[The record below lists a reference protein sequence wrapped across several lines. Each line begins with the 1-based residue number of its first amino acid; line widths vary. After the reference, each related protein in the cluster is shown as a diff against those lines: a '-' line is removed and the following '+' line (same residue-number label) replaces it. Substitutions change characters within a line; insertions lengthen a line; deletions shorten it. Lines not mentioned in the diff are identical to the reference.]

1 LTQCGVWSSFSPSK
15 HFPIYSVRF
24 ETVRPI
30 AKEVTNMKR
39 LLAGSLLVLSTGLAS
54 TASGQDAALIQA
66 ARKEGKVVWHTS
78 LALPSSTAIAHYF
91 QNKYKG
97 IEVEVHRNGSQ
108 RVLQRFMQ
116 ETAAGIKNA
125 DIVHTSDAG
134 HFELLKDK
142 GLILKHTPQGV
153 ASFPEGFKDKNGF
166 YYGMRATLS
175 VIAYNPKIVNEKD
188 APKTWK
194 DLLNAKWSGKEVS
207 AHPGYSGII
216 MTHVL
221 ALVNAYGWEYFRDLA
236 KNKLH
241 LVQSANDPAGVVASG
256 ERPLGVNGAEYF
268 YYKTLK
274 QGNPIKIIY
283 PKEGVPLVVSP
294 VAIAKDAPHPNAA
307 KLFTEFI
314 FSKESQQLLADKEGL
329 YTGHPDVTYPADKPK
344 LKDLKLLSADADE
357 LEKRNAEIK
366 KRFVEFFGA

>member
-1 LTQCGVWSSFSPSK
+1 M
-15 HFPIYSVRF
+15 H
-24 ETVRPI
+24 
-30 AKEVTNMKR
+30 MKSTFG
-39 LLAGSLLVLSTGLAS
+39 LLLLVLSVVQVAS
-54 TASGQDAALIQA
+54 VSAQDAALVQA
-66 ARKEGKVVWHTS
+66 ARKEGTVLWYTS
-78 LALPSSTAIAHYF
+78 LALPSSTAIANAF
-91 QNKYKG
+91 KTKYTG
-97 IEVEVHRNGSQ
+97 IDVEVHRTGSQ
-108 RVLQRFMQ
+108 RVLQRVMQ
-116 ETAAGIKNA
+116 EAASGIKNA
-125 DIVHTSDAG
+125 DVIHTSDAG

-142 GLILKHTPQGV
+142 GMLLKFTPSGLEG
-153 ASFPEGFKDKNGF
+153 FPAGFKDKDGF

-175 VIAYNPKIVNEKD
+175 VIAYNPKIVAEKD

-194 DLLNAKWSGKEVS
+194 DLLNSKWNGKEVS

-221 ALVNAYGWEYFRDLA
+221 ALVNVYGWDYFRDLA

-256 ERPLGVNGAEYF
+256 ERPVGVNGAEYN

-274 QGNPIKIIY
+274 QGNPIKIVY

-314 FSKESQQLLADKEGL
+314 FARETQQLLADKEGL
-329 YTGHPDVTYPADKPK
+329 YTGHPEVTYPTDKPK
-344 LKDLKLLSADADE
+344 LKDLKLLAPNADE

-366 KRFVEFFGA
+366 KKFVEYFGA

>member
-1 LTQCGVWSSFSPSK
+1 MPHWHAFKTK
-15 HFPIYSVRF
+15 Y
-24 ETVRPI
+24 
-30 AKEVTNMKR
+30 
-39 LLAGSLLVLSTGLAS
+39 TGI
-54 TASGQDAALIQA
+54 D
-66 ARKEGKVVWHTS
+66 
-78 LALPSSTAIAHYF
+78 
-91 QNKYKG
+91 
-97 IEVEVHRNGSQ
+97 VELHRTGSQ

-116 ETAAGIKNA
+116 EAAAGIKNG

-134 HFELLKDK
+134 NFELLKDK
-142 GLILKHTPQGV
+142 GMLLKFTPQGV
-153 ASFPEGFKDKNGF
+153 AAFPDGFKDKAGF

-175 VIAYNPKIVNEKD
+175 VIAYNPKVISEKD

-194 DLLNAKWSGKEVS
+194 DLLNPRWSGKMVT

-221 ALVNAYGWEYFRDLA
+221 ALVNAYGWDYFRDLA

-241 LVQSANDPAGVVASG
+241 IVQSANDPAGVVASG
-256 ERPLGVNGAEYF
+256 

-274 QGNPIKIIY
+274 QGNPIKIVY
-283 PKEGVPLVVSP
+283 PKEGIPLVVSP

-329 YTGHPDVTYPADKPK
+329 YTGHPEVTYPADKPK
-344 LKDLKLLSADADE
+344 LKELKLLTADADE

-366 KRFVEFFGA
+366 KRFTELFGA

>member
-1 LTQCGVWSSFSPSK
+1 MKKAVLCLV
-15 HFPIYSVRF
+15 SVMSVF
-24 ETVRPI
+24 
-30 AKEVTNMKR
+30 
-39 LLAGSLLVLSTGLAS
+39 LLRSLAS
-54 TASGQDAALIQA
+54 SQDATLIQA
-66 ARKEGKVVWHTS
+66 ARKEAKVVWYTS
-78 LALPSSTAIAHYF
+78 LAIPSSTAIAHYF

-97 IEVEVHRNGSQ
+97 IEVEVHRTGSQ
-108 RVLQRFMQ
+108 RVLQRTMQ
-116 ETAAGIKNA
+116 ESSAGIKNV
-125 DIVHTSDAG
+125 DLIHTSDAG
-134 HFELLKDK
+134 HFVLLKDK
-142 GLILKHTPQGV
+142 GLLFKYTPQGV
-153 ASFPEGFKDKNGF
+153 SNFPDGFKDKAGF

-175 VIAYNPKIVNEKD
+175 VIAYNPKVVAEKD

-194 DLLNAKWSGKEVS
+194 ELLDPRWSGKEVT

-221 ALVNAYGWEYFRDLA
+221 ALVKTYGWDYFRDLA

-241 LVQSANDPAGVVASG
+241 IVQSANDPAGVVASG
-256 ERPLGVNGAEYF
+256 ERPVGVNGAEYF

-274 QGNPIKIIY
+274 QGNPIKIVY

-344 LKDLKLLSADADE
+344 LKELKLLPADADE
-357 LEKRNAEIK
+357 LEKRNSEIK
-366 KRFVEFFGA
+366 KRFTEYFGA

>member
-1 LTQCGVWSSFSPSK
+1 MTMRKNVGF
-15 HFPIYSVRF
+15 
-24 ETVRPI
+24 
-30 AKEVTNMKR
+30 
-39 LLAGSLLVLSTGLAS
+39 LLCVLCVMAGSAA
-54 TASGQDAALIQA
+54 TAQDAAQVQA

-78 LALPSSTAIAHYF
+78 LALPSSTAISHYF

-116 ETAAGIKNA
+116 ETSAGLKNA

-142 GLILKHTPQGV
+142 NLLLKFTPQAV
-153 ASFPEGFKDKNGF
+153 AGFPDGFKDKSGF

-175 VIAYNPKIVNEKD
+175 VMAHNPKIVSEKD

-194 DLLNAKWSGKEVS
+194 DLLNPRWSGKLVT

-221 ALVNAYGWEYFRDLA
+221 ALVNQYGWDYFRDLA

-241 LVQSANDPAGVVASG
+241 IAQSANDPAGVVASG
-256 ERPLGVNGAEYF
+256 ERPVGVNGAEYY
-268 YYKTLK
+268 YYKMLK

-344 LKDLKLLSADADE
+344 LKDLKLLPADADE

-366 KRFVEFFGA
+366 KRFVEYFGA

>member
-1 LTQCGVWSSFSPSK
+1 MRKSCCF
-15 HFPIYSVRF
+15 
-24 ETVRPI
+24 
-30 AKEVTNMKR
+30 
-39 LLAGSLLVLSTGLAS
+39 LLFTLLVA
-54 TASGQDAALIQA
+54 TASAALAQDAALIEA
-66 ARKEGKVVWHTS
+66 ARKEGKVVWQTS
-78 LALPSSTAIAHYF
+78 LALPSSTAISHYF

-116 ETAAGIKNA
+116 ETSAGIKNA

-142 GLILKHTPQGV
+142 NLLLKFTPQAV
-153 ASFPEGFKDKNGF
+153 AGFPDGFKDKAGF

-175 VIAYNPKIVNEKD
+175 VMAHNPKIVSDKD
-188 APKTWK
+188 APQTWK
-194 DLLNAKWSGKEVS
+194 DLLNPKWSGKLVT

-216 MTHVL
+216 MTHIL
-221 ALVNAYGWEYFRDLA
+221 ALVNVYGWEYFRDLA

-256 ERPLGVNGAEYF
+256 ERPIGVNGAEYF

-329 YTGHPDVTYPADKPK
+329 YTGHPEVTYPADKPK
-344 LKDLKLLSADADE
+344 LKDLKLLPADADE

-366 KRFVEFFGA
+366 KRFVEIFGA

>member
-1 LTQCGVWSSFSPSK
+1 MRKTCGFLLFALW
-15 HFPIYSVRF
+15 
-24 ETVRPI
+24 TVGSTV
-30 AKEVTNMKR
+30 A
-39 LLAGSLLVLSTGLAS
+39 LA
-54 TASGQDAALIQA
+54 QDAALVQA
-66 ARKEGKVVWHTS
+66 ARKEGSVLWYTS
-78 LALPSSTAIAHYF
+78 LALPSSTAIAHAF
-91 QNKYKG
+91 KTKYTG
-97 IEVEVHRNGSQ
+97 IDVEVHRTGSQ

-116 ETAAGIKNA
+116 EATAGIKNG
-125 DIVHTSDAG
+125 DVIHTSDAG

-142 GLILKHTPQGV
+142 GMLLKFTPRGV
-153 ASFPEGFKDKNGF
+153 EGFPAGFKDKDGF

-175 VIAYNPKIVNEKD
+175 VIAYNPKSLPEKD

-194 DLLNAKWSGKEVS
+194 DLLNNKWSGKEVT

-221 ALVNAYGWEYFRDLA
+221 ALVNVYGWDYFRDLA

-241 LVQSANDPAGVVASG
+241 IVQSANDPAGVVASG

-268 YYKTLK
+268 YYKTQK
-274 QGNPIKIIY
+274 QGNPIKIVY

-314 FSKESQQLLADKEGL
+314 FAKESQQMLADKEGL
-329 YTGHPDVTYPADKPK
+329 YTGHPEVTYPTDKPK
-344 LKDLKLLSADADE
+344 LKDLKLLAPNADE

-366 KRFVEFFGA
+366 KRFIEYFGA

>member
-1 LTQCGVWSSFSPSK
+1 MKKIGIYFVILTGIF
-15 HFPIYSVRF
+15 
-24 ETVRPI
+24 
-30 AKEVTNMKR
+30 A
-39 LLAGSLLVLSTGLAS
+39 LAS
-54 TASGQDAALIQA
+54 LAAAQDAALFQA
-66 ARKEGKVVWHTS
+66 ARKEGSVVWYTS
-78 LALPSSTAIAHYF
+78 LALPSSTAISHAF
-91 QNKYKG
+91 KQKYTG
-97 IEVEVHRNGSQ
+97 IDVELHRTGSQ

-116 ETAAGIKNA
+116 EAASGIKNG

-134 HFELLKDK
+134 NFELLKDK
-142 GLILKHTPQGV
+142 GMLLKFTPQGV
-153 ASFPEGFKDKNGF
+153 STFPDGFKDKAGF

-175 VIAYNPKIVNEKD
+175 VIAYNPKIVADKD

-194 DLLNAKWSGKEVS
+194 ELLNSKWNGKMVT

-221 ALVNAYGWEYFRDLA
+221 ALVNLYGWDYFRDLA

-241 LVQSANDPAGVVASG
+241 IVQSANDPAGVVASG
-256 ERPLGVNGAEYF
+256 ERPVGVNGAEYF
-268 YYKTLK
+268 YYKTQK
-274 QGNPIKIIY
+274 QGNPVKIIY

-344 LKDLKLLSADADE
+344 LKDLKLLAPNADE
-357 LEKRNAEIK
+357 LEKHNAEIK
-366 KRFVEFFGA
+366 KRFTEFFGA

>member
-1 LTQCGVWSSFSPSK
+1 MKLKSCLIMVGMCFV
-15 HFPIYSVRF
+15 SVPPARAQD
-24 ETVRPI
+24 PQ
-30 AKEVTNMKR
+30 
-39 LLAGSLLVLSTGLAS
+39 LV
-54 TASGQDAALIQA
+54 QA

-78 LALPSSTAIAHYF
+78 LAIPSSTAISHYF

-116 ETAAGIKNA
+116 EAAAGLKNA

-142 GLILKHTPQGV
+142 GMLLKFTPQAV
-153 ASFPEGFKDKNGF
+153 APYPDGFKDKAGF

-175 VIAYNPKIVNEKD
+175 VMAHNPKIVTEKD
-188 APKTWK
+188 APQTWK
-194 DLLNAKWSGKEVS
+194 DLLNPKWSGKMVT

-221 ALVNAYGWEYFRDLA
+221 TLVNVYGWDYFRDLA

-241 LVQSANDPAGVVASG
+241 IAQSANDPAGVVASG
-256 ERPLGVNGAEYF
+256 ERPVGVNGAEYF

-294 VAIAKDAPHPNAA
+294 VAIAKDAPHINAA

-329 YTGHPDVTYPADKPK
+329 YTGHPEVTYPADKPK
-344 LKDLKLLSADADE
+344 LKDLKLLPADADE

-366 KRFVEFFGA
+366 KRFTEFFGA

>member
-1 LTQCGVWSSFSPSK
+1 MLAICAGVVPA
-15 HFPIYSVRF
+15 V
-24 ETVRPI
+24 
-30 AKEVTNMKR
+30 
-39 LLAGSLLVLSTGLAS
+39 LA
-54 TASGQDAALIQA
+54 QDATLIQA

-78 LALPSSTAIAHYF
+78 LALPSSTAISHYF

-97 IEVEVHRNGSQ
+97 VEVEVHRNGSQ

-116 ETAAGIKNA
+116 ETSAGIKNT

-142 GLILKHTPQGV
+142 NLLLKFTPQAV
-153 ASFPEGFKDKNGF
+153 ASFPDGFKDKAGF
-166 YYGMRATLS
+166 YYAMRATLS
-175 VIAYNPKIVNEKD
+175 VMAHNPKIVSEKD
-188 APKTWK
+188 APRTWK
-194 DLLNAKWSGKEVS
+194 DLLNPKWSGKLVT

-221 ALVNAYGWEYFRDLA
+221 ALVNQYGWDYFRDLA

-256 ERPLGVNGAEYF
+256 ERPVGVNGAEYY

-307 KLFTEFI
+307 KLFVEFI

-344 LKDLKLLSADADE
+344 LKDLKLLAADADE
-357 LEKRNAEIK
+357 LEKRNLEIK